1 MKIHDNFVSTF
12 SSDRNQQLEN
22 SFDVSLIAEIYSPSA
37 TSGLRYFSTLD
48 RGGGRHDRDRMV
60 VGFIIT
66 ITTYAIRAYYP
77 L

>member
-12 SSDRNQQLEN
+12 FSDRNQQLEN
-22 SFDVSLIAEIYSPSA
+22 SFDVLLIAEIYSPS
-37 TSGLRYFSTLD
+37 TISGLRYFSTLD
-48 RGGGRHDRDRMV
+48 RRGRHDRDRMV

-66 ITTYAIRAYYP
+66 ITTYAIRVYYP